1 MRKGQAAIEFL
12 MTYGWAILVVLVVIG
27 ALGYFG
33 VLNPTALLPEK
44 CVFGVELSCQDYAL
58 HTNKIELRLQNNVG
72 TAMIITKAAVVSDD
86 KVTALCG
93 TTLEGTK
100 AETIVTGQTLT
111 LQNSQ
116 VGTYTIKCETNNLA
130 GKEGQ
135 KTRLYVNV
143 WYKKGETG
151 LEHKIEGDLFA
162 IVQK

>member
-33 VLNPTALLPEK
+33 VLSPTALLPEK
-44 CVFGVELSCQDYAL
+44 CVFGVELACQDYAL
-58 HTNKIELRLQNNVG
+58 HTNKIELKLQNNIG
-72 TAMIITKAAVVSDD
+72 TAMVITKAAVVSDD
-86 KVTALCG
+86 KVTPLCE
-93 TTLEGTK
+93 TTSEGK
-100 AETIVTGQTLT
+100 AGAIAGPSP

-116 VGTYTIKCETNNLA
+116 VGSYSIDCTKGTNLA
-130 GKEGQ
+130 GREGQ

-151 LEHKIEGDLFA
+151 LEHKIEGDIFA

>member
-1 MRKGQAAIEFL
+1 MRKAQAAMEFL

-33 VLNPTALLPEK
+33 VLSPTALLPEK
-44 CVFGVELSCQDYAL
+44 CVFGVELACQDYAV
-58 HTNKIELRLQNNVG
+58 HTNKIELKLQNNIG
-72 TAMIITKAAVVSDD
+72 TAMVISKVAVVKDD
-86 KVTALCG
+86 KVTYMCE
-93 TTLEGTK
+93 TTAEGK
-100 AETIVTGQTLT
+100 AGLMIGPIP

-116 VGTYTIKCETNNLA
+116 VGSYTIDCKGTNLLDRVD
-130 GKEGQ
+130 Q

-151 LEHKIEGDLFA
+151 LEHKVEGDLFA